1 MDPHSF
7 KISTGEWVHLEHVS
21 VMSQL
26 KGLKKG
32 GSVKC
37 RLRTIVQIGMNN
49 MVGQSCS
56 CGSVVIYL
64 LLCVIFSTPLI
75 RRATYGS
82 QTGQPSVFGSWKM
95 HNSSEYKLF
104 FLPDNQL
111 SHIPTPR
118 MAASLK
124 FVLATR
130 LINATSTLAA
140 NLILLK

>member
-7 KISTGEWVHLEHVS
+7 KISTSEWVHLEHVS
-21 VMSQL
+21 LMSQL

-56 CGSVVIYL
+56 CSSVAIYL
-64 LLCVIFSTPLI
+64 LLCVIFSTPFI

-82 QTGQPSVFGSWKM
+82 QTGPPSVFGSLKM
-95 HNSSEYKLF
+95 HNSS
-104 FLPDNQL
+104 
-111 SHIPTPR
+111 HIPTSR
-118 MAASLK
+118 MTASLK

>member
-75 RRATYGS
+75 RKATYGS

-104 FLPDNQL
+104 FLPDNQAK
-111 SHIPTPR
+111 SHTNIEDG
-118 MAASLK
+118 SK
-124 FVLATR
+124 FKVSSSYTAY
-130 LINATSTLAA
+130 
-140 NLILLK
+140 